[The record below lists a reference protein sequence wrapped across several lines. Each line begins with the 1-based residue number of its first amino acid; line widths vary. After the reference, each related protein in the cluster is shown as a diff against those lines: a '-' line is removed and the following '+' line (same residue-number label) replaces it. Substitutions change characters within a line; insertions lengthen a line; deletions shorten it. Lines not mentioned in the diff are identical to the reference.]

1 MTPEILVPAMF
12 ASLVIALIAG
22 FPVAFSIAAVA
33 ALFGAI
39 GILSGRFEP
48 PFLLAMQFRIEGFFR
63 NENLLSIP
71 LFLLMGMLLERT
83 RIAEDMLH
91 ALDRLFGSIR
101 GGMAYTAVLVGAS
114 IAAITGFVS
123 ASVIAIGLIALPS
136 MLKKGY
142 DPKLATGV
150 VAASGTL
157 AQILPPSIV
166 LIVLADQLEV
176 LLLDIYHAVLLPSAL
191 LVLLYVLYILIVT
204 QLRPQLAPPG
214 RTDALAGMPALG
226 AWREAAVAAGFPLG
240 IIVLVLASIYFGVA
254 TPTEGG
260 AVGVVGTLVLGALRG
275 KLDLRNLRQAMET
288 TGILCSCVLFLLFG
302 ASFFTLVLR
311 GLEGQEWIES
321 LFSHIPAGQIGF
333 LVFVNIAIFCLA
345 FFLDFFEIAFIVLPL
360 VEPVAR
366 KLGIDM
372 TWFAVLIAVNLQT
385 SFMHPPFG
393 IALYNLRSIAPASV
407 RTSQI
412 YWGAVPFVLIQLVMV
427 AVLIAVPDI
436 VLKNA
441 SPSAAGDIQIDIP
454 TLEPEYAP
462 SPTEQEFE
470 RDGAGAPESRR
481 KDR

>member
-1 MTPEILVPAMF
+1 MTADILVPAMF
-12 ASLVIALIAG
+12 ASLVVALIAG

-33 ALFGAI
+33 ALFGVI
-39 GILSGRFEP
+39 GILSGHFEP

-91 ALDRLFGSIR
+91 ALDRLFGSVR
-101 GGMAYTAVLVGAS
+101 GGMAYTAVIVGAS

-142 DPKLATGV
+142 DPRLATGV

-166 LIVLADQLEV
+166 LIVLADQLDV
-176 LLLDIYHAVLLPSAL
+176 LLIDIYHAVLLPSGL
-191 LVLLYVLYILIVT
+191 LVLLYLLYILIVT
-204 QLRPQLAPPG
+204 QLRPAFAPAG
-214 RTDALAGMPALG
+214 RGGAAAGISSPG

-240 IIVLVLASIYFGVA
+240 IILLVLASIFFGVA

-260 AVGVVGTLVLGALRG
+260 AVGVVGTLALGLLRG
-275 KLDLRNLRQAMET
+275 KLDLRSLRQAMET

-333 LVFVNIAIFCLA
+333 LLFVNVAIFCLA

-360 VEPVAR
+360 VEPAAR

-412 YWGAVPFVLIQLVMV
+412 YWGAVPFVLIQLFMV
-427 AVLIAVPDI
+427 AVLIAAPSI
-436 VLKNA
+436 VLRNDVSV
-441 SPSAAGDIQIDIP
+441 SPGRIEIEVP
-454 TLEPEYAP
+454 ELEPESSSGTANDA
-462 SPTEQEFE
+462 T
-470 RDGAGAPESRR
+470 R
-481 KDR
+481 